1 MATYDFG
8 LLTVL
13 VVEDN
18 SYMRSMQRMLLRAL
32 GVGNVV
38 VAGDGGAAIEF
49 LRKVKLDPAAAG
61 VSTIDM
67 IMSNWQMEPVDGAML
82 LKWVRRHKESPDRFI
97 PFIMVSGY
105 GDFGRVAE
113 ARDLGATEFMAKPY
127 SVQKLLMRLMAVVA
141 GQRQFVLLDTYFGPD
156 RRRRPAAP
164 PSAERRVMKEK
175 DIEIIHDDT

>member
-1 MATYDFG
+1 
-8 LLTVL
+8 
-13 VVEDN
+13 
-18 SYMRSMQRMLLRAL
+18 MRRMQRMLLSAL
-32 GVGNVV
+32 GVGNIFE
-38 VAGDGGAAIEF
+38 AGDGGAAIEF
-49 LRKVKLDPAAAG
+49 LRKVKENPAEAG
-61 VSTIDM
+61 VSTIDL

-97 PFIMVSGY
+97 SFVMVSGY
-105 GDFGRVAE
+105 GDFERVAE

-156 RRRRPAAP
+156 RRRRPTAP
-164 PSAERRVMKEK
+164 PGAERRVMQEK